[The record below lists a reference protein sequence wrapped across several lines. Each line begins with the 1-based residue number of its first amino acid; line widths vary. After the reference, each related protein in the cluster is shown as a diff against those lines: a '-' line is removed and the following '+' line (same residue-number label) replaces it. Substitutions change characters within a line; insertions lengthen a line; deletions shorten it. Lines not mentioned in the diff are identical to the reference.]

1 MRHVLWIG
9 IGLWLMGVLQAGLAP
24 HLTLMGVRPDLL
36 LVYGLVVSLHMTRP
50 GSAGVG
56 FFVGL
61 IMGGL
66 VGANLTHYVVSRTF
80 ACFCMGWSRRF
91 RFELSYPSVIG
102 FVFAGTLLANILFM
116 FTAAPRDVGGFLRDT
131 ILAATYNGVLALPL
145 YALMKRVLPQPSRRR
160 I

>member
-1 MRHVLWIG
+1 MRQALWIALG
-9 IGLWLMGVLQAGLAP
+9 MWLIGVLQSGLAP
-24 HLTLMGVRPDLL
+24 HMALMTVRPDLL
-36 LVYGLVVSLHMTRP
+36 LIYGLVVSLHMTRS
-50 GSAGVG
+50 GAAAVG

-66 VGANLTHYVVSRTF
+66 VGANLTHYVVSRAF

-91 RFELSYPSVIG
+91 RFELSYLSVVG
-102 FVFAGTLLANILFM
+102 FVFAGTLIANLLFM